1 MPQVQPEVPARYFGR
16 LLDLVAS
23 RGIAIAPLTEG
34 LAIDCTALDAPE
46 ATLKLTQVDSL
57 IGRLNAATGR
67 SDWGFE
73 LGQQLRIT
81 SHLIL
86 GYGILASPTIGYA
99 IQLLARYF
107 SLATPT
113 LRVRL
118 QRDDR
123 SLTVEAMPAL
133 PMSHACLVFHADA
146 AAAAI
151 DLVLAELLG
160 ERMPRYEL
168 HVAHELPHAARYD
181 ALRQARCQFGVGG
194 LAGFRMRLP
203 LSVLDAPLQLA
214 DAAAL
219 KAAEAR
225 CEATFRGA
233 IASGGLS
240 GWVRMMLRESTGG
253 LPSLD
258 ELSHT
263 LNLSSRTLDR
273 HLKAE
278 GSGFR
283 ELSTEIFVE
292 RARSLLVT
300 GRPVTA
306 VALELGYT
314 DVSNFGR
321 AFRKATGASPGS
333 VVAPRQLGSDTHY

>member
-1 MPQVQPEVPARYFGR
+1 MQPVQPEVPARYFGR
-16 LLDLVAS
+16 LLDLVES
-23 RGIAIAPLTEG
+23 RGVAVEVLAEG
-34 LAIDCTALDAPE
+34 LGIDRPALAAPD
-46 ATLKLTQVDSL
+46 ATLKLAQVDTL
-57 IGRLNAATGR
+57 IIRLNAATGR
-67 SDWGFE
+67 SDWGFD

-86 GYGILASPTIGYA
+86 GYGVLASPTIGYA
-99 IQLLARYF
+99 FQLIARYF

-118 QRDDR
+118 RRDDR
-123 SLTVEAMPAL
+123 QLTVEAMPAL

-151 DLVLAELLG
+151 DLVLTELLG
-160 ERMPRYEL
+160 ARMPRYEL
-168 HVAHELPHAARYD
+168 QVAHDLPHAARY
-181 ALRQARCQFGVGG
+181 ASLRNARCQFGVGG
-194 LAGFRMRLP
+194 LAGFRLRLP
-203 LSVLDAPLQLA
+203 LSVLDTPLQMA

-225 CEATFRGA
+225 CEATFRSA
-233 IASGGLS
+233 VASGGLS

-258 ELSHT
+258 ELAHT

-278 GSGFR
+278 GTGFR

-292 RARSLLVT
+292 RAGALLT
-300 GRPVTA
+300 SGRAVTA

-314 DVSNFGR
+314 DVSNFSR
-321 AFRKATGASPGS
+321 AFRRATGKPPSA
-333 VVAPRQLGSDTHY
+333 VAAVTA